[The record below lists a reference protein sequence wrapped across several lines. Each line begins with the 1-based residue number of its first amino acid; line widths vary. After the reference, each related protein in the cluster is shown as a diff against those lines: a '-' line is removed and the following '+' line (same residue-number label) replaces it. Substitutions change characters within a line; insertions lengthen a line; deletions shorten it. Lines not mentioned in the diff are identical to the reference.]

1 MKTKFFYQC
10 DVNNFRAST
19 LYEIR
24 AHLEHLTESDVM
36 QYDGDY
42 VYRVVDGQ
50 VDDKFLRRIQII
62 GINPVRVRFMNMS
75 LRWNNSLELLCK

>member
-1 MKTKFFYQC
+1 MKTKSFYQC
-10 DVNNFRAST
+10 DVNDFRAST

-24 AHLEHLTESDVM
+24 MHLEHLSDSDAM
-36 QYDGDY
+36 QYDDDF

-62 GINPVRVRFMNMS
+62 GVNPVRVRFMNIS
-75 LRWNNSLELLCK
+75 LRWKNSLELLCK